1 VREEDIEI
9 SSSSSS
15 SSLSSAKGDEKEEDK
30 NSDEESKGQ
39 FVEDAD
45 EAWKLE
51 LLEVANKRIKIDE
64 NTSFIRQQ
72 PDLADI
78 CIKRGRGHS
87 ISNKSRE

>member
-1 VREEDIEI
+1 M
-9 SSSSSS
+9 
-15 SSLSSAKGDEKEEDK
+15 
-30 NSDEESKGQ
+30 
-39 FVEDAD
+39 EDAD

-87 ISNKSRE
+87 ISNKSKE